1 MIGIRSI
8 DQGGLKVF
16 ILLAKKVFWL
26 EAILSIICELKRCN
40 KRLLP
45 HTLCKHSAGCVVI
58 ECLNSTESNHAV
70 RGS

>member
-1 MIGIRSI
+1 MGFFL
-8 DQGGLKVF
+8 G
-16 ILLAKKVFWL
+16 KKAFWF
-26 EAILSIICELKRCN
+26 EVILSIICELKHCN

-45 HTLCKHSAGCVVI
+45 HTLCKHSTACVVI